1 MTLAHQQ
8 LTDTILAA
16 FYSVYNALGYGFLEK
31 MYENAL
37 LHELRKRGLTV
48 EVQKRLLVYYDGVVV
63 GEYFADLLVEDK
75 VILELKAAE
84 AIEESHTAQLVNYL
98 KATRCEVGFVLN
110 FGPEPKF
117 ERRYFSN
124 QRKPLLRSS
133 VER

>member
-31 MYENAL
+31 VYENAL
-37 LHELRKRGLTV
+37 LHELRKRGLKV

-98 KATRCEVGFVLN
+98 KATQCEVGFVLN

-117 ERRYFSN
+117 ERRYFNN
-124 QRKPLLRSS
+124 QRKPLLRSG